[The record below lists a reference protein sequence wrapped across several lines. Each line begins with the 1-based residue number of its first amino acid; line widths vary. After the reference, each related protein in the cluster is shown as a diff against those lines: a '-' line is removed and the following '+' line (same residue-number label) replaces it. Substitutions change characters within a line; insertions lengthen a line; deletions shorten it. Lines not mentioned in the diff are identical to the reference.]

1 MIEQKDEHVSR
12 SDLHLPNLT
21 IRRFRGIQYLSMERL
36 GRVTLIAGRNG
47 VGKTTVLDAVR
58 AYAARGHFS
67 VLSSILRNREEIT
80 KTIDED
86 GEEVLAPNW
95 DALIYGRLIS
105 PGNCIAIGPGSSP
118 QQLTIKAGPMTPA
131 EALQWA
137 RFLPNHL
144 SDEDARVLRVTVQG
158 KEQATPLF
166 VFQSLWRG
174 RLPDNQNE
182 LPSGIR
188 CESLGPSVLDNK
200 DIARF
205 WDKVALTD
213 SESRA
218 VEALR
223 LVLGDTVERA
233 AIIGDDETRSL
244 RYSRRAFVRIA
255 GQERPVPLRSLG
267 DGAVRLFGV
276 ALALANS
283 KDGFLLIDEAENG
296 LHYSIQR
303 DFWRMVLLTAQENN
317 VQVFAT
323 THSWDCAAGFAQAAV
338 EAEGVEG
345 ALVRLDSDGENIRA
359 VEYSERQLHVAAEQ
373 GIEVR

>member
-1 MIEQKDEHVSR
+1 MTAVSGN
-12 SDLHLPNLT
+12 DLHLPNLT
-21 IRRFRGIQYLSMERL
+21 IRRFRGIQDVSITGL

-58 AYAARGHFS
+58 VYAARGQYT
-67 VLSSILRNREEIT
+67 VLSSILTEREELLKLVDDT
-80 KTIDED
+80 RGDL
-86 GEEVLAPNW
+86 LAPDW
-95 DALIYGRLIS
+95 DALCYGRRLSPDSPIS
-105 PGNCIAIGPGSSP
+105 IGPTGSSEY
-118 QQLTIKAGPMTPA
+118 LTITNPPLSRE
-131 EALQWA
+131 EARRWTTRMPGHDYGEA
-137 RFLPNHL
+137 RLLKITF
-144 SDEDARVLRVTVQG
+144 AC
-158 KEQATPLF
+158 KEQVSLLFSSTRHGTEGTWTQLDDYTPS
-166 VFQSLWRG
+166 V
-174 RLPDNQNE
+174 P
-182 LPSGIR
+182 
-188 CESLGPSVLDNK
+188 CESLGPSVLSNT
-200 DIARF
+200 DIGRL

-213 SESRA
+213 DEYRT

-223 LVLGDTVERA
+223 LVFGEAIERVAVIGNEGDSSY
-233 AIIGDDETRSL
+233 G
-244 RYSRRAFVRIA
+244 RRVVVRIS

-283 KDGFLLIDEAENG
+283 QGGFLLIDEAENG
-296 LHYSIQR
+296 IHYSVQR